1 MVLKLKKNDPDISPK
16 MTLLSEEDSIIE
28 TSKLPERFKYE
39 RFWRT
44 A

>member
-28 TSKLPERFKYE
+28 TSKVPERFKYE
-39 RFWRT
+39 GFWR
-44 A
+44 AA